1 MRTKKELIEA
11 LAERTQ
17 QSKKDSEAFLDA
29 LADGLRDALAQGND
43 VVLPGIGKFSVK
55 EKPARTGRNPATG
68 ETIQI
73 AARKAPVF
81 SVAKA
86 LKDALNNHRLEAGG
100 LELRTESPDTRRLN
114 DASFVQWHPVCPLH
128 PHVISQNSLQISRVH
143 CCSDAAT
150 PILQH

>member
-86 LKDALNNHRLEAGG
+86 LKDAVKG
-100 LELRTESPDTRRLN
+100 
-114 DASFVQWHPVCPLH
+114 
-128 PHVISQNSLQISRVH
+128 
-143 CCSDAAT
+143 
-150 PILQH
+150 